1 MRELILMRHA
11 EAASADSATDDF
23 NRALTLQGRAAAARA
38 ARSMALEHGAPQLIL
53 CSPARRTQQTAE
65 LLLQAQQLAP
75 ALLQIE
81 NAIYLATMTTLQ
93 RLVAATADD
102 ITRLLLIGHN
112 PGISQL
118 LLSLAPDPG
127 RRGLAT
133 AQFACL
139 PLPVSRWNDLH

>member
-23 NRALTLQGRAAAARA
+23 NRALTSQGHDAATRA

-65 LLLQAQQLAP
+65 LLLQVQQLAP
-75 ALLQIE
+75 ARLRFE
-81 NAIYLATMTTLQ
+81 TAIYLATLTTLQ

-118 LLSLAPDPG
+118 LLWVAPDPD

-133 AQFACL
+133 AQFTSL
-139 PLPVSRWNDLH
+139 PLPVSRWDELR